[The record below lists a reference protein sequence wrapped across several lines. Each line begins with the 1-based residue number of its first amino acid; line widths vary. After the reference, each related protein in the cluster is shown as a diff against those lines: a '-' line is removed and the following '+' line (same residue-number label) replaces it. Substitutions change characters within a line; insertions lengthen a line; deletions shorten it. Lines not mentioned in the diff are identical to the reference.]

1 MSAQQTPSLPSIK
14 RQNKALRRSWSNKNT
29 LNISRKVLEKS
40 VIQQNKHIE
49 SIQQNNIQLARKVSE
64 LQKELS
70 ERNAELQVSREETF
84 QLQMK
89 LNRLQNNSAESTLYA
104 LREKLASMT
113 GEMFRAHE
121 LASRICSELALP
133 QASPFPGSTPFS
145 RRSNDS
151 MPMTSSVTVL
161 PGEDEGVRR
170 SNDATL
176 RPSAQSVEMEFD
188 SFGLVSNSVSYPAGR
203 ETMVLPPGNE
213 EAAAGNPPT
222 PFQTRES
229 APPTPLQTMKSSPS
243 KQSIPSCPNDG
254 GEDYVP
260 GPKLKRKRVAA
271 TKKVEKA
278 TGAADISS
286 VAEPAESDSS
296 KAAVFHHLPFN
307 HQPTE
312 SHLLTACVL
321 TTVPLNQPE
330 MDLKQGGKNEE
341 EVGEA
346 EPPEPKN
353 PPRRQSKRRRKRLRL
368 ITDDSVFIP
377 ITDSMMEDA
386 VAGNRNIEKPEQK
399 GKEVGENVEVKRS
412 TSLVDEQGS
421 DPPTSPIRARRK
433 TGSVSYVVKLN
444 TQLIRIGAGE
454 EPWALQREGPFGEGV
469 RLGAE
474 EEAVRSDPI
483 TGHVDGVFAE
493 GATTEGIVCV
503 YLARIDCEND
513 KQWTCFVTLW
523 AG

>member
-1 MSAQQTPSLPSIK
+1 MSAQQTPSLLSVK

-29 LNISRKVLEKS
+29 LNISRKVLENS

-70 ERNAELQVSREETF
+70 ERNTELQVSREETF

-133 QASPFPGSTPFS
+133 EASPFPGSTPFS
-145 RRSNDS
+145 RRSNNF
-151 MPMTSSVTVL
+151 MPMTPSVTVL
-161 PGEDEGVRR
+161 PGDDEGVRR
-170 SNDATL
+170 SNAATL

-188 SFGLVSNSVSYPAGR
+188 SFGRVSNSVVTILPRGSPLESTLPSVGYPAGR
-203 ETMVLPPGNE
+203 KTMVLPPGNE
-213 EAAAGNPPT
+213 EVAAGNPPT

-271 TKKVEKA
+271 TKKVEKS

-286 VAEPAESDSS
+286 VAEPAESASS
-296 KAAVFHHLPFN
+296 KAAVFHHLPFDR
-307 HQPTE
+307 QPTE
-312 SHLLTACVL
+312 SHLLAACFL

-399 GKEVGENVEVKRS
+399 GKEIGENVEVKRS

-421 DPPTSPIRARRK
+421 DLPTSPIRARRK

-444 TQLIRIGAGE
+444 TKLRQGDSN
-454 EPWALQREGPFGEGV
+454 W
-469 RLGAE
+469 
-474 EEAVRSDPI
+474 
-483 TGHVDGVFAE
+483 
-493 GATTEGIVCV
+493 CK
-503 YLARIDCEND
+503 Y
-513 KQWTCFVTLW
+513 
-523 AG
+523 

>member
-188 SFGLVSNSVSYPAGR
+188 SFGLVSNSVVTILSRGSPLESTLPSVGYPAGR

-330 MDLKQGGKNEE
+330 VDLKQGGKNEE

-444 TQLIRIGAGE
+444 TKLRQGDSN
-454 EPWALQREGPFGEGV
+454 W
-469 RLGAE
+469 
-474 EEAVRSDPI
+474 
-483 TGHVDGVFAE
+483 
-493 GATTEGIVCV
+493 CK
-503 YLARIDCEND
+503 Y
-513 KQWTCFVTLW
+513 
-523 AG
+523 